1 MALVSLTCTS
11 RCTNALIARR
21 YTIIVRKQHA
31 VWEAVLLS
39 HGVVLTA
46 QLTTGSKHQVTWTIG
61 ANWQRTVSE
70 HDPFSPNVLTWA
82 SLITSIVFTGH
93 Y

>member
-1 MALVSLTCTS
+1 MVGGNSGGDGFTNTWRS
-11 RCTNALIARR
+11 R
-21 YTIIVRKQHA
+21 
-31 VWEAVLLS
+31 
-39 HGVVLTA
+39 GVVLTVL
-46 QLTTGSKHQVTWTIG
+46 LTTGSKHQVTWTIG

-93 Y
+93 N